1 MAHAQKLSGCLDSRK
16 FLLHYPYVVHDFV
29 TECEDFIGHSCLD
42 FYSELSWKLTWAEA
56 WLEFQ
61 NKYTAIWI
69 HWKLYET
76 PVRAGSR
83 KHCFFSQKRMWDSS
97 NSFRM
102 NSQLKSHGVHHT
114 CLQQIY
120 SCTSILPT
128 REWPQHSKSSQ
139 GLWTRCEQEDGE
151 GEWGRLKARTK
162 HRKNAIR
169 IYFEPLQRPVNN
181 GSSGVPEVSGISQ
194 PLSNSTAKTDSLST
208 FLD

>member
-1 MAHAQKLSGCLDSRK
+1 MWRLHWPQLSRLLQWAFLKANMGWGLAGISEQIHCDLNTLKTLRK
-16 FLLHYPYVVHDFV
+16 
-29 TECEDFIGHSCLD
+29 
-42 FYSELSWKLTWAEA
+42 
-56 WLEFQ
+56 
-61 NKYTAIWI
+61 
-69 HWKLYET
+69 
-76 PVRAGSR
+76 RAGSR